1 MASNRCKKYI
11 VETILPLSI
20 LLICLFQHYCQYS
33 AMVTPRTKKLDEQ
46 DKRNAIFNFN
56 IGKRQFDFHLPKIE
70 EYFNDSPLINIY
82 FIKNSILKLFD
93 KINPEEDNELNIV
106 KYKLFYLLA
115 HDFIFIVIIYIFIYN
130 GFKAG
135 IIKLIFQILRLYFNT
150 RRLKKSNR
158 NICLYQAVKNYFE
171 TQKLKNIDF
180 FSSEGFQY
188 LEYLSN
194 YVIILDIIWLFVLY
208 KQRKNKKERIIITDD
223 DRVDYQIKERQDQG
237 DSSKRIQEDSDDNDN
252 DNNYI
257 IRENNDNKDD
267 DDSDNNNI
275 NNKEDNNNNEN
286 MFTNNDDYNA
296 DNEEEN
302 NNEIINNNKN
312 DFEENNLNEKN
323 DNNDENNEQ
332 EEEEE
337 ENNQE
342 TK

>member
-46 DKRNAIFNFN
+46 DKRNAIFNFY

-93 KINPEEDNELNIV
+93 KINPEEGNELNIV

-115 HDFIFIVIIYIFIYN
+115 HDFIFIVIIYIFIYC

-135 IIKLIFQILRLYFNT
+135 IIKLIFQILRLYFST

-158 NICLYQAVKNYFE
+158 NIYLYQAVKNYFE

-194 YVIILDIIWLFVLY
+194 CVIILDIIWLFVLY

-286 MFTNNDDYNA
+286 MYTNDDYNA

-302 NNEIINNNKN
+302 NNEIIINNKN
-312 DFEENNLNEKN
+312 DIEENNLNEKN

>member
-115 HDFIFIVIIYIFIYN
+115 HDFIFIVIIYIFIYY

-150 RRLKKSNR
+150 RRLKKPNR
-158 NICLYQAVKNYFE
+158 NIYLYQAIKNYFE

-223 DRVDYQIKERQDQG
+223 DRVDYKERQDQG

-252 DNNYI
+252 DNNI

-267 DDSDNNNI
+267 DDSDNNI
-275 NNKEDNNNNEN
+275 NNKEDNKN
-286 MFTNNDDYNA
+286 MYTNDDYNA

-302 NNEIINNNKN
+302 NNEMIINNKN
-312 DFEENNLNEKN
+312 DIEENNLNEKN

-337 ENNQE
+337 ENNQM

>member
-93 KINPEEDNELNIV
+93 KINPEKDNELNIV

-115 HDFIFIVIIYIFIYN
+115 HDFIFIVIIYLFIYY

-150 RRLKKSNR
+150 RRLKKANR
-158 NICLYQAVKNYFE
+158 NIYLYQAVKNYFE

-194 YVIILDIIWLFVLY
+194 CVIILDIIWLFVLY

-237 DSSKRIQEDSDDNDN
+237 DSSKRNQEDSDDNDN
-252 DNNYI
+252 DNDYI

-286 MFTNNDDYNA
+286 MYTNDDYNA

-302 NNEIINNNKN
+302 NNEIIINNKN
-312 DFEENNLNEKN
+312 DIEENNLNEKN

>member
-93 KINPEEDNELNIV
+93 KINPEKDNELNIV

-115 HDFIFIVIIYIFIYN
+115 HDFIFIVIIYIFIYH

-150 RRLKKSNR
+150 RRLKKANR
-158 NICLYQAVKNYFE
+158 NIYLYQAVKNYFE

-194 YVIILDIIWLFVLY
+194 CVIILDIIWLFVLY

-237 DSSKRIQEDSDDNDN
+237 DSSKRNQEDSDDNDN
-252 DNNYI
+252 DNDYI

-286 MFTNNDDYNA
+286 MYTNDDYNA

-302 NNEIINNNKN
+302 NNEIIINNKN
-312 DFEENNLNEKN
+312 DIEENNLNEKN

>member
-93 KINPEEDNELNIV
+93 KINPEKDNELNIV

-115 HDFIFIVIIYIFIYN
+115 HDFIFIVIIYIFIYC

-150 RRLKKSNR
+150 RRLKKANR
-158 NICLYQAVKNYFE
+158 NIYLYQAVKNYFE

-194 YVIILDIIWLFVLY
+194 CVIILDIIWLFVLY

-286 MFTNNDDYNA
+286 MYTNDDYNA

-302 NNEIINNNKN
+302 NNEIIINNKN
-312 DFEENNLNEKN
+312 DIEENNLNEKN

>member
-1 MASNRCKKYI
+1 
-11 VETILPLSI
+11 
-20 LLICLFQHYCQYS
+20 
-33 AMVTPRTKKLDEQ
+33 MVTPRTKKLDEQ

-115 HDFIFIVIIYIFIYN
+115 HDLIFIVIIYIFIYN

-194 YVIILDIIWLFVLY
+194 CVIILDIIWLFVLY

-237 DSSKRIQEDSDDNDN
+237 DSSKRNQEDSDDNDN

-257 IRENNDNKDD
+257 TRENNDNKDD
-267 DDSDNNNI
+267 DDSDKNNI
-275 NNKEDNNNNEN
+275 NNKEDNNNNKN
-286 MFTNNDDYNA
+286 MYTNDDYNA

-302 NNEIINNNKN
+302 NNDNNN
-312 DFEENNLNEKN
+312 
-323 DNNDENNEQ
+323 
-332 EEEEE
+332 
-337 ENNQE
+337 
-342 TK
+342 

>member
-93 KINPEEDNELNIV
+93 KINPEEGNELNIV

-115 HDFIFIVIIYIFIYN
+115 HDFIFIVIIYIFIYE
-130 GFKAG
+130 GFRAG

-158 NICLYQAVKNYFE
+158 NIYLYQAIKNYFE

-194 YVIILDIIWLFVLY
+194 YVIILDLIWLYVLY
-208 KQRKNKKERIIITDD
+208 RKNKNKKERIIITDD
-223 DRVDYQIKERQDQG
+223 DRVYYQIKERQDQG
-237 DSSKRIQEDSDDNDN
+237 DSSKRIQEDSDD
-252 DNNYI
+252 
-257 IRENNDNKDD
+257 NDNKDD

-286 MFTNNDDYNA
+286 MYTNDDYNA

-302 NNEIINNNKN
+302 NNEKIIINNKN
-312 DFEENNLNEKN
+312 DIEENNLNEKN

-342 TK
+342 TN

>member
-1 MASNRCKKYI
+1 
-11 VETILPLSI
+11 
-20 LLICLFQHYCQYS
+20 
-33 AMVTPRTKKLDEQ
+33 MVTPRTKKLDEQ

-158 NICLYQAVKNYFE
+158 NIYLYQAVKNYFE

-267 DDSDNNNI
+267 DDNDNNNI

-286 MFTNNDDYNA
+286 MYTNDDYNA

-302 NNEIINNNKN
+302 NNEIIINNKN
-312 DFEENNLNEKN
+312 DIEENNLNEKN

>member
-93 KINPEEDNELNIV
+93 KINPEKDNELNIV

-115 HDFIFIVIIYIFIYN
+115 HDFIFIVIIYIFIYH

-194 YVIILDIIWLFVLY
+194 CVIILDIIWLFVLY

-286 MFTNNDDYNA
+286 MYTNDDYNA

-302 NNEIINNNKN
+302 NNEMMINNKN
-312 DFEENNLNEKN
+312 DIEENNLNEKN

>member
-115 HDFIFIVIIYIFIYN
+115 HDFIFIVIIYIFIYH

-150 RRLKKSNR
+150 RRLKKANR
-158 NICLYQAVKNYFE
+158 NIYLYQAVKNYFE

-194 YVIILDIIWLFVLY
+194 CVIILDIIWLFVLY

-223 DRVDYQIKERQDQG
+223 DRVDYQIKERQEQG

-286 MFTNNDDYNA
+286 MYTNDDYNA

-302 NNEIINNNKN
+302 NNEIIINNKN
-312 DFEENNLNEKN
+312 DIEENNLNEKN

>member
-115 HDFIFIVIIYIFIYN
+115 HDFIFIVIIYLFIYY

-150 RRLKKSNR
+150 RRLKKANR
-158 NICLYQAVKNYFE
+158 NIYLYQAVKNYFE

-194 YVIILDIIWLFVLY
+194 CVIILDIIWLFVLY

-237 DSSKRIQEDSDDNDN
+237 DSSKRNQEDSDDNDN
-252 DNNYI
+252 DNDYI

-286 MFTNNDDYNA
+286 MYTNDDYNA

-302 NNEIINNNKN
+302 NNEIIINNKN
-312 DFEENNLNEKN
+312 DIEENNLNEKN

>member
-1 MASNRCKKYI
+1 MASNRCKKFI

-115 HDFIFIVIIYIFIYN
+115 HDFIFIVIIYIFIYY

-158 NICLYQAVKNYFE
+158 NIYLYQAIKNYFE

-223 DRVDYQIKERQDQG
+223 DRVYYQIKERQDQG

-252 DNNYI
+252 
-257 IRENNDNKDD
+257 KDD

-275 NNKEDNNNNEN
+275 NNKEDN
-286 MFTNNDDYNA
+286 MYTNDDYNA

-302 NNEIINNNKN
+302 NNEKIINNKN
-312 DFEENNLNEKN
+312 DIEENNLQKSNERN
-323 DNNDENNEQ
+323 DNNDENNEK
-332 EEEEE
+332 EEDEDE

>member
-93 KINPEEDNELNIV
+93 KINPEKDNELNIV

-115 HDFIFIVIIYIFIYN
+115 HDFIFIVIIYIFIYH

-150 RRLKKSNR
+150 RHLKKSNR
-158 NICLYQAVKNYFE
+158 NIYLYQAVKNYFE

-194 YVIILDIIWLFVLY
+194 CVIILDIIWLFVLY

-286 MFTNNDDYNA
+286 MYTNDDYNA

-302 NNEIINNNKN
+302 NNEIIINNKN
-312 DFEENNLNEKN
+312 DIEENNLNEKN

>member
-1 MASNRCKKYI
+1 
-11 VETILPLSI
+11 
-20 LLICLFQHYCQYS
+20 
-33 AMVTPRTKKLDEQ
+33 MVTPRTKKLDEQ

-150 RRLKKSNR
+150 RRLKKANR
-158 NICLYQAVKNYFE
+158 NIYLYQAIKNYFE

-194 YVIILDIIWLFVLY
+194 CVIILDIIWLFVLY

-286 MFTNNDDYNA
+286 MYTNDDYNA

-302 NNEIINNNKN
+302 NNEIIINNKN
-312 DFEENNLNEKN
+312 DIEENNLNEKN